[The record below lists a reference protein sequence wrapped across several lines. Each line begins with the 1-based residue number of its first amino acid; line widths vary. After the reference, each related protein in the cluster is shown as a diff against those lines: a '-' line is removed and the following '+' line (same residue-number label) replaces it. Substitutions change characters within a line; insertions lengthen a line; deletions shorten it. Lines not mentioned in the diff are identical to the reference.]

1 MKEPMKRFKI
11 TAIVLMIMVAGI
23 SNAFAQKIDN
33 ARMERDI
40 EVAENVLSTLIK
52 QQLDQRM
59 FFPMEITGTYQPG
72 YGVTFRL
79 PADYTTPI
87 ALAIPRGQSAYV
99 WDSERQSGYTYTI
112 GGETPQPDDVE
123 PAIAPNAPMKLK
135 DKAREKE
142 KTQRRYDMDSLK
154 ASYNKRV
161 IDAATNFIVDYG
173 DMISQLAPGEKIII
187 TNGGDRN
194 RIFGQYLNSTKRTHI
209 VVEGLKSDVTAFK
222 QGKLTREQTVT
233 KIKII
238 NAESSDRVE
247 PDMELLSSIFSRLY
261 RSDLSKTFFSDENI
275 YYERLTDFGAV
286 FYMAAYSSVPAEYP
300 KFHMPTLGLE
310 SVDAA
315 TREKKVKE
323 IYPVFENE
331 LKENIIEYGRTLK
344 SLKDEESLIFNV
356 TLTKCVNCGIP
367 STLEVSVKSSVLKDF
382 NAGKIDKAT
391 ALSKVVTKKGANQ

>member
-23 SNAFAQKIDN
+23 SNTIAQKIDN
-33 ARMERDI
+33 VRMERDI

-52 QQLDQRM
+52 QQFEQRT

-79 PADYTTPI
+79 PADAFIWDGP
-87 ALAIPRGQSAYV
+87 GQNEYIS
-99 WDSERQSGYTYTI
+99 I
-112 GGETPQPDDVE
+112 GGTAREDIAVVAPSAPQ
-123 PAIAPNAPMKLK
+123 AMTLK
-135 DKAREKE
+135 DKTREKE
-142 KTQRRYDMDSLK
+142 KTKRRYDMDSVK
-154 ASYNKRV
+154 TAYNKKV
-161 IDAATNFIVDYG
+161 IEAATSFIVDYG
-173 DMISQLAPGEKIII
+173 DMVSQLAPGEKIIV

-194 RIFGQYLNSTKRTHI
+194 RIWGQYLNSSKRTHI

-222 QGKLTREQTVT
+222 QGKLTREQALAKV
-233 KIKII
+233 KVV
-238 NAESSDRVE
+238 NAESSDKVE

-391 ALSKVVTKKGANQ
+391 ALSKVVTKKGTNQ

>member
-1 MKEPMKRFKI
+1 MKEPINKLK
-11 TAIVLMIMVAGI
+11 TAAIALMIMIVCI
-23 SNAFAQKIDN
+23 SNAAAQKIDN

-52 QQLDQRM
+52 QQFEQRT

-79 PADYTTPI
+79 PADYTAPI
-87 ALAIPRGQSAYV
+87 ALTMPRGSDTFI
-99 WDSERQSGYTYTI
+99 WDNQGQNEYISI
-112 GGETPQPDDVE
+112 GGTAREDV
-123 PAIAPNAPMKLK
+123 AVIAPSSPQAMTLK
-135 DKAREKE
+135 DKTREKE
-142 KTQRRYDMDSLK
+142 KTKRRYDMDSIK
-154 ASYNKRV
+154 TAYNKKV
-161 IDAATNFIVDYG
+161 IEAATSFILDYG
-173 DMISQLAPGEKIII
+173 DMVSQLAPGEKIIV

-194 RIFGQYLNSTKRTHI
+194 RIWGQYLNSTKRTHI

-222 QGKLTREQTVT
+222 QGKLTREQAVAKV
-233 KIKII
+233 KIV
-238 NAESSDRVE
+238 NAESSDKVE

-275 YYERLTDFGAV
+275 YYEHLNDFGAV
-286 FYMAAYSSVPAEYP
+286 FYMAAYSSIPAEYP

-310 SVDAA
+310 NIDAA

-323 IYPVFENE
+323 IYPIFENE
-331 LKENIIEYGRTLK
+331 LKENMLEYGRTLK

-367 STLEVSVKSSVLKDF
+367 STLEVSVKSSVLKDL

-391 ALSKVVTKKGANQ
+391 ALSKIVTKKGVNQ